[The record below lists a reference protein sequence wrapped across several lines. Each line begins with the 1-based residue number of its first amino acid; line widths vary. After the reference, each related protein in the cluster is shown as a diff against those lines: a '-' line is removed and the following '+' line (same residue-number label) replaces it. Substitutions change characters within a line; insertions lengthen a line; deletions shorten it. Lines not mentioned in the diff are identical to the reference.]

1 MMLKIYFCC
10 KSVYRFLV
18 QHMIDTLIRLAIEAG
33 AVIREIYKSGKF
45 DTSFKVDNSP
55 VTTAD
60 EKANEI
66 ILSVLSQQ
74 FPKIPA
80 ISEESEN
87 SVLDKGT
94 YFIID
99 PLDGTKGFLKKTNNF
114 TVNIALMNKWEP
126 ELGVIYSP
134 ISGELFYTSEGRESF
149 KYNVLKKSG
158 KVKLSGN
165 LQNRKAVVLIT
176 SENNFIGGES
186 KIFKKDFDH
195 EILKIGSSIK
205 FCKLAEGIA
214 DIYPRFGRTMEW
226 DTAAG
231 HAILKY
237 AGGALID
244 LKTKKELTYGKKNY
258 QNGSFIALR
267 ESKDIDKIDWQKLP

>member
-1 MMLKIYFCC
+1 
-10 KSVYRFLV
+10 
-18 QHMIDTLIRLAIEAG
+18 MIDTLIKLATDAG
-33 AVIREIYKSGKF
+33 IVIREIYESGKF
-45 DTSFKVDNSP
+45 KTSLKADNSP

-66 ILSVLSQQ
+66 ILSVLTRQ

-87 SVLDKGT
+87 RIVNKGT
-94 YFIID
+94 FFIID
-99 PLDGTKGFLKKTNNF
+99 PLDGTKGFLNRTNNF
-114 TVNIALMNKWEP
+114 TVNIAYVNNWRP

-134 ISGELFYTSEGRESF
+134 ISGELFYTSADFESF
-149 KYNVLKKSG
+149 KYNFLKKSE
-158 KVKLSGN
+158 KVRLSGS
-165 LQNRKAVVLIT
+165 LKNRKVLTLIT
-176 SENNFIGGES
+176 SENNFVGRES

-195 EILKIGSSIK
+195 EFLKIGSSIK

-237 AGGALID
+237 AGGSLLD
-244 LKTKKELTYGKKNY
+244 LKTKKELIYGKKNY
-258 QNGSFIALR
+258 ENRGFIALR
-267 ESKDIDKIDWQKLP
+267 VSKDSERIDWQKLQRYG

>member
-1 MMLKIYFCC
+1 MVLKVYFCC
-10 KSVYRFLV
+10 KSVYVFLV
-18 QHMIDTLIRLAIEAG
+18 RHMIDTLIKLATEAG
-33 AVIREIYKSGKF
+33 IVIREIYESGKF
-45 DTSFKVDNSP
+45 NTSFKVDNSP
-55 VTTAD
+55 VKTAD

-66 ILSVLSQQ
+66 ILSVLSKK

-99 PLDGTKGFLKKTNNF
+99 PLDGTKGFLNKTNNF
-114 TVNIALMNKWEP
+114 TVNIAFINKWEP

-134 ISGELFYTSEGRESF
+134 ISGELFYTSEGQESF
-149 KYNVLKKSG
+149 KFNVLKKSG

-165 LQNRKAVVLIT
+165 LKNRKAAVLIT
-176 SENNFIGGES
+176 SENNFIGRES

-195 EILKIGSSIK
+195 DILKIGSSIK

-258 QNGSFIALR
+258 QNDSFIALR
-267 ESKDIDKIDWQKLP
+267 ESKDIEKIDWQKLP